1 MYKRGFTVI
10 LKQKAKKNQIWRYQ
24 YCATARPQLF
34 PEAVLKIIV
43 FSKGFFFP
51 NKLYQKMYTERPSLF
66 KKIFFLVQYSHL
78 FSLMLGSIKL
88 EYFSFFFESI
98 PKPSPAEVAR

>member
-1 MYKRGFTVI
+1 
-10 LKQKAKKNQIWRYQ
+10 
-24 YCATARPQLF
+24 
-34 PEAVLKIIV
+34 
-43 FSKGFFFP
+43 
-51 NKLYQKMYTERPSLF
+51 MYTERPSLF